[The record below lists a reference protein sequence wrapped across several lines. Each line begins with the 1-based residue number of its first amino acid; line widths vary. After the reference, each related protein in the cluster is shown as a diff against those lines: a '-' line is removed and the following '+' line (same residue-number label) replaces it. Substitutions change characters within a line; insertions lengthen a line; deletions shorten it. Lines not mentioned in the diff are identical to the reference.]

1 MKNNLIYILILG
13 AVLLTRCGSK
23 NNPTTVSGVQ
33 PTFSSL
39 YSNVF
44 SKNCIQCHEP
54 QGSATVNNGTTLDFS
69 TQGMAYTT
77 LTSGTSVGSFS
88 NNNGECHSVPFIV
101 SSQPTSSYMLATLIS
116 DYTHSDFY
124 NVGCTPYSPSAHG
137 ATLDSAD
144 ETALV
149 QWIQN
154 GALNN

>member
-1 MKNNLIYILILG
+1 MKNNLIYILILTTI
-13 AVLLTRCGSK
+13 LLTRCGSK
-23 NNPTTVSGVQ
+23 DNPTTSSGVQ

-54 QGSATVNNGTTLDFS
+54 QGSATVTYGTNIDFS
-69 TQGMAYTT
+69 TQGIAYTT
-77 LTSGTSVGSFS
+77 LTSGTSVGSIS
-88 NNNGECHSVPFIV
+88 NTSGQCHSVPLIEPN
-101 SSQPTSSYMLATLIS
+101 QPTSSYMLATLFS

-124 NVGCTPYSPSAHG
+124 KIGCTPYSPSAHG

-144 ETALV
+144 EAALV